1 MEKED
6 VSPFRDFQSLDGAQ
20 LKLGKEPLT
29 VPPLNFKALRA
40 HAAELKTMQ
49 GGLPLSADA
58 DTIGGYVAAVAKVVH
73 AALRRNYP
81 HISPEWVEDNL
92 DMGNITEVTLVVMGL
107 SGFEVTGKAS
117 DVETKGES
125 AGE

>member
-1 MEKED
+1 MEKEN
-6 VSPFRDFQSLDGAQ
+6 VSPFRDFQGLEGA
-20 LKLGKEPLT
+20 LLRLGLERLT

-58 DTIGGYVAAVAKVVH
+58 DTIGAYVAAVAKVVH

-81 HISPEWVEDNL
+81 HVSPEWVEENL
-92 DMGNITEVTLVVMGL
+92 DMRNITEVTLVVMGL
-107 SGFEVTGKAS
+107 SGFEVIGKAS
-117 DVETKGES
+117 DAETKGDS

>member
-1 MEKED
+1 MEKENT
-6 VSPFRDFQSLDGAQ
+6 SPFRDFQLLDGSI
-20 LKLGKEPLT
+20 LKLGREQLT
-29 VPPLNFKALRA
+29 VPPLNFRALRA
-40 HAAELKTMQ
+40 HAAELKIMQ

-81 HISPEWVEDNL
+81 HISPEWVEENL
-92 DMGNITEVTLVVMGL
+92 DMRNITEVTLVVMGL
-107 SGFEVTGKAS
+107 SGFKVDEGAS
-117 DVETKGES
+117 SAAREGDS